1 MALPEVSW
9 YSAFLI
15 KMFLKSIE
23 FGEVTNFD
31 LYDFIDF
38 FLKSYLILLTV
49 MFKYILS
56 LLIILHR
63 KPDAVYIS

>member
-1 MALPEVSW
+1 LALPEVSW

-15 KMFLKSIE
+15 KLFLKTIE
-23 FGEVTNFD
+23 SGEYKNFD
-31 LYDFIDF
+31 PYDCIDS
-38 FLKSYLILLTV
+38 FLKPYLILLTI

-63 KPDAVYIS
+63 KADAFDIS